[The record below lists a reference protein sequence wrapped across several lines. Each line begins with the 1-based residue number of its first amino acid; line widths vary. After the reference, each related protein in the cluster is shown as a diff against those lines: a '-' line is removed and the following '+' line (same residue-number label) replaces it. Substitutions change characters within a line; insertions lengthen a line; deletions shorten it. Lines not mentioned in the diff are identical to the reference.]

1 MTPAGWIM
9 MILSIT
15 AVTSLVTFC
24 YYKVLT
30 KPEST
35 EHMHAPIDI
44 DTKDR
49 GT

>member
-30 KPEST
+30 KPQST

-49 GT
+49 DT